1 VNIAEQLER
10 SVRSTV
16 FLSPA
21 AIPRH
26 LLRPGA
32 LLPIAAGDVYFLP
45 GRAPAPWEAVRE
57 LLEEPEA

>member
-21 AIPRH
+21 AISPE

-32 LLPIAAGDVYFLP
+32 LIPLGVGDCYFLP
-45 GRAPAPWEAVRE
+45 GREPAAWEAVRE